1 MNSINSLPTST
12 ESKFNV
18 ERVFAEIVAG
28 RTPVCLAGRSAFF
41 RHLTP
46 ARRGESSYH
55 YDEVIKQCERKN
67 IPTLQSRL
75 EALKK
80 SGAWTEE
87 QENGHLNAT
96 EYVGRLQDILKT
108 LIWPSQIEDKK
119 KEIDAAKKVA
129 AEKAAERNAVVGVT
143 AEQFADKKANE
154 KFIFDN
160 LCRDSECAQGL
171 FASEEYEELE
181 DTEIENIVLVIN
193 GIIRDYQ
200 DSYVKKAGLSQLVRD
215 LISISEGD
223 AMRFYGVPAIKL
235 TYYQIELLNY
245 GRWFKEMLSDPK
257 KKPPAHMLD
266 NPDQLIEWSTGQSNA
281 ANILNTPGSNVA
293 IFDGSTEDIKAV
305 TGEEAR
311 SLNQIV
317 QKSGKARGA
326 AAAKIFGLEK
336 K

>member
-1 MNSINSLPTST
+1 MLTLT
-12 ESKFNV
+12 ENKFNV
-18 ERVFAEIVAG
+18 ERVFAEIIAG
-28 RTPVCLAGRSAFF
+28 RTPVNLLGRSAFF

-46 ARRGESSYH
+46 SRRGESTYH
-55 YDEVIKQCERKN
+55 YDEIIRQCESKN
-67 IPTLQSRL
+67 IPTLQARL

-80 SGAWTEE
+80 SGEWTEE
-87 QENGHLNAT
+87 QENSYLNAT
-96 EYVGRLQDILKT
+96 EYVGRLQDVLKT
-108 LIWPSQIEDKK
+108 LAWPSQIEEKK
-119 KEIDAAKKVA
+119 KEIEAARKVA
-129 AEKAAERNAVVGVT
+129 AEKSAERNAVVGVT

-160 LCRDSECAQGL
+160 LCRDSECQHGL
-171 FASEEYEELE
+171 FAPDEYEELE
-181 DTEIENIVLVIN
+181 DPEIESVIIIIN

-200 DSYVKKAGLSQLVRD
+200 ESYVKKAGLSQLVRD

-223 AMRFYGVPAIKL
+223 AMRFYGVPAIRL

-245 GRWFKEMLSDPK
+245 GRWFKEILSDPK

-266 NPDQLIEWSTGQSNA
+266 NPDLLIEWSTGQTNA

-293 IFDGSTEDIKAV
+293 VFGGSTEDIKTV
-305 TGEEAR
+305 MGDEAK

-326 AAAKIFGLEK
+326 AAAKLLGLDK